1 MTQSGVE
8 AVIRTV
14 GTNPPWEGLQGP
26 DRHAA
31 CVLAARAGDKAA
43 LDVIVAEL
51 SPLVWHIAR
60 GVGLDR
66 AAAEDVVQTVW
77 LALLRNLD
85 RVIEPKALVGW
96 LVITTKREAVRTRR
110 LGAGKGDLPQEAAE
124 HVPSTEPMPEAEVLR
139 DERDHRL
146 WGAFHKLPLRCQE
159 LLRLTVL
166 QGRANYQI
174 VAEAMEMPRGSIGP
188 TRGRC
193 LQSLRDLY
201 EEGEGGR

>member
-1 MTQSGVE
+1 VD

-14 GTNPPWEGLQGP
+14 GTNPPWEGLQGA

-31 CVLAARAGDKAA
+31 CVRAARAGDKSA

-51 SPLVWHIAR
+51 SPLVWHVSR

-85 RVIEPKALVGW
+85 KVVEPRALVGW

-110 LGAGKGDLPQEAAE
+110 RSTSQADLPQEAAE
-124 HVPSTEPMPEAEVLR
+124 HVPSSEPLPEAEVLR

-146 WGAFHKLPLRCQE
+146 WRAFQNLPRRCQE

-166 QGRANYQI
+166 DGRANYQI
-174 VAEAMEMPRGSIGP
+174 VAETMQMPRGSIGP

-201 EEGEGGR
+201 EDGDGGR

>member
-1 MTQSGVE
+1 
-8 AVIRTV
+8 VIRTV
-14 GTNPPWEGLQGP
+14 GTNPPWEGLQGA

-31 CVLAARAGDKAA
+31 CVLAARAGDKSA

-51 SPLVWHIAR
+51 SPLVWHISR

-66 AAAEDVVQTVW
+66 TAAEDVVQTVW

-85 RVIEPKALVGW
+85 KVAEPKALVGW

-110 LGAGKGDLPQEAAE
+110 RGTAQGDLPQEAAE
-124 HVPSTEPMPEAEVLR
+124 HVHSTEPMPEAEVLR

-146 WGAFHKLPLRCQE
+146 WSAFHRLPARCQE

-166 QGRANYQI
+166 QGRANYQV

-193 LQSLRDLY
+193 LQNLRDLY
-201 EEGEGGR
+201 EDGEGGR